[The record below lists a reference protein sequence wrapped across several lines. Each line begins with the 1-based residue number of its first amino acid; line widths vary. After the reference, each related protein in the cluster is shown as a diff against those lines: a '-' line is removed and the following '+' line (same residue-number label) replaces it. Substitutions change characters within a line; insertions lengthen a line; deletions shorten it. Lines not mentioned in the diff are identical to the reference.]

1 MIGRLAGLILLL
13 ATINLAVGSCS
24 TKEDLAAAERE
35 VEKFHQAYNA
45 GRFDEIYEKTTD
57 ELKKNAS
64 QEDFAAMLE
73 TVQRKLG
80 KVTEAKRENWTV
92 NFRRRRL
99 DGEAELRDVVRPGQ
113 RDGNVQLSDLR
124 QEGLAD
130 RIQRH
135 LEEPRSTLERA
146 LAGRECRQPIA
157 ECGDELGDGLG
168 WRTVAGNQLVI
179 RVHLEESDGICRE

>member
-92 NFRRRRL
+92 NFAVGDSTVKLSYETSFALGKGTETFNYRISGKKAL
-99 DGEAELRDVVRPGQ
+99 LIGY
-113 RDGNVQLSDLR
+113 NVTSKNLV
-124 QEGLAD
+124 
-130 RIQRH
+130 
-135 LEEPRSTLERA
+135 PR
-146 LAGRECRQPIA
+146 
-157 ECGDELGDGLG
+157 
-168 WRTVAGNQLVI
+168 
-179 RVHLEESDGICRE
+179 

>member
-64 QEDFAAMLE
+64 REDFVAMLE
-73 TVQRKLG
+73 TIQRKLG
-80 KVTEAKRENWTV
+80 KMTEAKRANWTV
-92 NFRRRRL
+92 NF
-99 DGEAELRDVVRPGQ
+99 
-113 RDGNVQLSDLR
+113 
-124 QEGLAD
+124 
-130 RIQRH
+130 
-135 LEEPRSTLERA
+135 
-146 LAGRECRQPIA
+146 
-157 ECGDELGDGLG
+157 GLG
-168 WRTVAGNQLVI
+168 GSTVKLTYETSFALGKGTETFDYQISGKKAVLMGYNVTSKNLV
-179 RVHLEESDGICRE
+179 LQ